1 MENDQSRNWPSV
13 AGPLTLNQP
22 TEIQRVF
29 YVSKSWDD
37 IANTWYQ
44 KSQAIEWMSDV
55 PHNCVFRV
63 QNHHPIFFDTA

>member
-1 MENDQSRNWPSV
+1 MTRVEIVPSV

-29 YVSKSWDD
+29 YVLKSRDD

-44 KSQAIEWMSDV
+44 KSQAIE
-55 PHNCVFRV
+55 
-63 QNHHPIFFDTA
+63 